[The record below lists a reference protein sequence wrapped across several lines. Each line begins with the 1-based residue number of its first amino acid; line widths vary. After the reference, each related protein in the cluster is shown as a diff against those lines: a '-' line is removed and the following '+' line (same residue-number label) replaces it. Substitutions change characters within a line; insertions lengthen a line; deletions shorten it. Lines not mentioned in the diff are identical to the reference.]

1 MRFTGTT
8 VIITGAAGG
17 LGSAMAAAF
26 AAEGGRVA
34 VVDLPGSQGARIA
47 DQINQAGATGS
58 TAGAAGGTPGG
69 AAGAAGSAFFVP
81 CDLADL
87 DRAAAVI
94 RGIAASDG
102 AGVLVNNAAIYPS
115 KAVGDYSIS
124 EWHRVQRVNVD
135 AAFVCAQAVLPAMR
149 AAGTGRIVNISSITF
164 FGGLARIAPYVTS
177 KGALVGLT
185 RALARECGPDGITVN
200 AVAPGAFPTAAEE
213 IHPDREGYQAYVLD
227 QQAVKR
233 RGVPADVASAVLF
246 FCAPES
252 SFITGQLLCVDGG
265 WVMH

>member
-8 VIITGAAGG
+8 VVITGAAGG
-17 LGSAMAAAF
+17 LGSAMVAAF

-34 VVDLPGSQGARIA
+34 VLDLPGSQGAGVA
-47 DQINQAGATGS
+47 DQINS
-58 TAGAAGGTPGG
+58 S
-69 AAGAAGSAFFVP
+69 GAAGSAFFVP

-87 DRAAAVI
+87 DHVGEVI
-94 RGIAASDG
+94 RDIG

-115 KAVGDYSIS
+115 KPAEEYSIA
-124 EWHRVQRVNVD
+124 EWQRVQRVNVD

-149 AAGTGRIVNISSITF
+149 AAGSGRIVNISSITF
-164 FGGLARIAPYVTS
+164 FGGLARLAPYVTA

-200 AVAPGAFPTAAEE
+200 AVAPGAVPTAAEE
-213 IHPDREGYQAYVLD
+213 IHPDRAGYSSYVLD

-233 RGVPADVASAVLF
+233 RGVPADVAGAVLF

>member
-34 VVDLPGSQGARIA
+34 LVDLPGSQGPAVA
-47 DQINQAGATGS
+47 DQINQAG
-58 TAGAAGGTPGG
+58 P
-69 AAGAAGSAFFVP
+69 AGSAFFVP
-81 CDLADL
+81 CDLAEL
-87 DRAAAVI
+87 ERASEVI
-94 RGIAASDG
+94 RGVAASDG
-102 AGVLVNNAAIYPS
+102 AVVLVNNAAIYPS
-115 KAVGDYSIS
+115 KAVGEYSIA
-124 EWHRVQRVNVD
+124 EWQGVQRVNVD

-149 AAGTGRIVNISSITF
+149 SAGTGRIVNVSSITF
-164 FGGLARIAPYVTS
+164 FGGLARLAPYVTS

-185 RALARECGPDGITVN
+185 RALARECGTDGITVN

-213 IHPDREGYQAYVLD
+213 IHPDREGYNAYVLD

-233 RGVPADVASAVLF
+233 RGVPGDVASAVLF

-265 WVMH
+265 WIMH